1 MINKRVNIYDACLG
15 RMCISLNKN
24 LEKSSIVL
32 SLKKIPYRFSCVS
45 SFSWSY
51 RSILIKVRYF
61 FKYLRVVGVHM
72 AIKKKKLAL
81 KQAPPHH
88 CVLCKKSLR
97 ELAVF
102 KRFAVLF
109 PPFRVKKSYWISSS
123 IRSPKFFI
131 VYSLILKMAR
141 FLCPLVVEAREPK
154 SSEAMK
160 LPTTI
165 FLFVYLYAKFPWSF
179 ERAFEW
185 ILY

>member
-1 MINKRVNIYDACLG
+1 
-15 RMCISLNKN
+15 
-24 LEKSSIVL
+24 
-32 SLKKIPYRFSCVS
+32 
-45 SFSWSY
+45 
-51 RSILIKVRYF
+51 
-61 FKYLRVVGVHM
+61 M

-102 KRFAVLF
+102 KRFAFLF
-109 PPFRVKKSYWISSS
+109 SPLKWKFYWISPSV
-123 IRSPKFFI
+123 RSPKFFI

-141 FLCPLVVEAREPK
+141 FLYPLVVEAREPK

-185 ILY
+185 ILLLTLFLPHPNSRALTEKYRGDILVDVVFG

>member
-61 FKYLRVVGVHM
+61 FQ
-72 AIKKKKLAL
+72 ILAGRRSSYGN
-81 KQAPPHH
+81 QEEEISPQTSPPPPHH

-109 PPFRVKKSYWISSS
+109 PPFRVKILLNQ
-123 IRSPKFFI
+123 FI
-131 VYSLILKMAR
+131 YKVSK
-141 FLCPLVVEAREPK
+141 
-154 SSEAMK
+154 
-160 LPTTI
+160 I
-165 FLFVYLYAKFPWSF
+165 FHCIFINTENGAIFVPVSG
-179 ERAFEW
+179 
-185 ILY
+185 

>member
-1 MINKRVNIYDACLG
+1 MYLALAGAIDQF
-15 RMCISLNKN
+15 
-24 LEKSSIVL
+24 
-32 SLKKIPYRFSCVS
+32 SLKSVT
-45 SFSWSY
+45 
-51 RSILIKVRYF
+51 F
-61 FKYLRVVGVHM
+61 FKYSRVVGVHM

-102 KRFAVLF
+102 KRFAFLF
-109 PPFRVKKSYWISSS
+109 SPLKWKFYWISPSV
-123 IRSPKFFI
+123 RSPKFFI

-141 FLCPLVVEAREPK
+141 FLYPLVVEAREPK